1 MIMTISL
8 IAELI
13 INLSGNYTI
22 DELEFFKEKG
32 FITESEYMNYV
43 WQERRPVSTRSNNV
57 IPVPNFRKRP
67 RTTLRKLTI
76 LTREEFEKRLEMERK
91 IKELVKRRSRGIY
104 VPPPSYRHGYYDYPD
119 PAINN
124 PMPSQ
129 RLYEGSELPGLWNP
143 VLEKNKEND

>member
-1 MIMTISL
+1 MTISL

-43 WQERRPVSTRSNNV
+43 WQERRSVFTRSNNV

-67 RTTLRKLTI
+67 RTTSRKRTI

-104 VPPPSYRHGYYDYPD
+104 VPLPSYQHGYYDYPD

-129 RLYEGSELPGLWNP
+129 LLYEGPELPGLWDP
-143 VLEKNKEND
+143 VLEKNKENE